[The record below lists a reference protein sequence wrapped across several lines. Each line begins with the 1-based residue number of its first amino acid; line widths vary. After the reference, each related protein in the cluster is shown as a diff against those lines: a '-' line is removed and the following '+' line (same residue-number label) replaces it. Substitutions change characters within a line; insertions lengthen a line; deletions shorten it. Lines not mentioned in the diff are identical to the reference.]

1 MARFKLLP
9 TLLKTPPAVLLIITF
24 KGSKEKSNKYKKT

>member
-1 MARFKLLP
+1 MARFKLLL
-9 TLLKTPPAVLLIITF
+9 TLPEIPPVTLLIIAF